1 MCYQGNV
8 EGLEGHLWMSWWSF
22 RGSLKPSWG
31 LGRPPWAGFW
41 VHLGACGGHLAHLEG
56 HVGAKRPGKSQ
67 GWQQKR
73 GSLPNVDFPLVF

>member
-31 LGRPPWAGFW
+31 LGKPPWAGFW
-41 VHLGACGGHLAHLEG
+41 VHLGACGGHAADFEDHV
-56 HVGAKRPGKSQ
+56 VGAKRSGKSQ
-67 GWQQKR
+67 DELPKMGKWQ
-73 GSLPNVDFPLVF
+73 PC